1 NNYKIISIQ
10 NSFKDYDFSL
20 EECKK
25 LNARYGDINV
35 INSELKEHP
44 YVVFVEVL
52 HRDFEYIDN
61 FICKKFPNMR
71 HSTERC
77 EFAIL
82 DVLDSVEVD
91 GSTRI
96 NANECMRYIPRELL
110 DIAVETVNNSDRIY
124 YDKDTKYMSKMSTW
138 TKESFVAE
146 KLKKLLENSSEL
158 GLDVEGYINTLNECK
173 LTKEQLSILDTIN
186 KNNVCLLMGSAGCVD
201 GDTEFFNGHE
211 WKKIRDFDADNDL
224 VLQYHT
230 DGSAKLVKPLRY
242 WKVPCQELYHF
253 ETKYGVSQTV
263 CSEHDIIFRSPKGV
277 FSHTNIQDIIN
288 KQNSLTSGFHGLFM
302 TSFNYDGSGIEL
314 TDDEIR
320 VMVAVMADGS
330 FQKNNPTSTRCRFH
344 IKKEHK
350 KERLRE
356 LFNNAGCEFVEHQSA
371 TEGYTDFHV
380 TVPRREKVFSKYW
393 YGCNHHQLEIVCDEV
408 MRWDGSTN
416 YSPVG
421 KVKRQRFSTTI
432 KESADF
438 VQFAFS
444 ATGRRATISI
454 NDRRG
459 RKRIVNGKEYI
470 TKSVEYSVGVTD
482 KTLVGLCSDNRLDH
496 TKTKVYKVP
505 TNDGYK
511 YCFTVPSHLLVLRNN
526 NCIFIT
532 GNCGKSY
539 TTKAIVDLFTKNNIS
554 FRLLAPTGIASKV
567 LRNATG
573 RHAST
578 IHSAVLGLIDSP
590 FFEDVIIID
599 EFSMVSL
606 DVMYMVCQHLKDN
619 HRLIM
624 VCDPSQLPSI
634 SCGNILTDI
643 INSGIVPNV
652 TLTKVFRYGTSG
664 IATVATNIRQ
674 GVEYVDNGGMTEFD
688 CVEKDYQFYPINSSP
703 LEQID
708 EIYADLLTRY
718 DRKDIMILS
727 PFNKGSFGTR
737 AINNMIQDKYNP
749 SEHEVGHKYAKFHV
763 NDMVIN
769 IHNNYNATTREE
781 FEYNNM
787 ALKNLDVDF
796 EQKEFPKVS
805 IMNGDIGV
813 VTDIDNDKNV
823 YVQFDDEEIVY
834 EYKELHNLLLAYAIS
849 IHKSQGSQAKVVVVI
864 THPQHKRMLNRNI
877 LYVATTRAT
886 TELIEIGSAPTINE
900 AIKIEET
907 QLRDT
912 WLREL
917 LKI

>member
-1 NNYKIISIQ
+1 MRFIIDRQVYPKSPSDSPFRIFRCHEVETYNPFSLKGNLSHLLIGSEYDVELTLIEENQWGKTYELAEEINIDTKNLTEADSRNILLSITTKSQTDYIMKGFPQFVQYVLDGKVDEIPVDKIYNVGKHKCKLYADLITNNYKIISIQ
-10 NSFKDYDFSL
+10 NALKEYNLSV

-25 LNARYGDINV
+25 LNIRYQDINI
-35 INSELKEHP
+35 INTELEAHP
-44 YVVFVEVL
+44 YVVFIDVL
-52 HRDFEYIDN
+52 NRHFENVDN
-61 FICKKFPNMR
+61 FICKKFPNMK

-146 KLKKLLENSSEL
+146 KLKKLIENSTEL
-158 GLDVEGYINTLNECK
+158 GLNVEGYINTLNECK
-173 LTKEQLSILDTIN
+173 LTEEQLNILNIVN
-186 KNNVCLLMGSAGCVD
+186 KNNISLLMGSAG
-201 GDTEFFNGHE
+201 T
-211 WKKIRDFDADNDL
+211 
-224 VLQYHT
+224 
-230 DGSAKLVKPLRY
+230 
-242 WKVPCQELYHF
+242 
-253 ETKYGVSQTV
+253 
-263 CSEHDIIFRSPKGV
+263 
-277 FSHTNIQDIIN
+277 
-288 KQNSLTSGFHGLFM
+288 
-302 TSFNYDGSGIEL
+302 
-314 TDDEIR
+314 
-320 VMVAVMADGS
+320 
-330 FQKNNPTSTRCRFH
+330 
-344 IKKEHK
+344 
-350 KERLRE
+350 
-356 LFNNAGCEFVEHQSA
+356 
-371 TEGYTDFHV
+371 
-380 TVPRREKVFSKYW
+380 
-393 YGCNHHQLEIVCDEV
+393 
-408 MRWDGSTN
+408 
-416 YSPVG
+416 
-421 KVKRQRFSTTI
+421 
-432 KESADF
+432 
-438 VQFAFS
+438 
-444 ATGRRATISI
+444 
-454 NDRRG
+454 
-459 RKRIVNGKEYI
+459 
-470 TKSVEYSVGVTD
+470 
-482 KTLVGLCSDNRLDH
+482 
-496 TKTKVYKVP
+496 
-505 TNDGYK
+505 
-511 YCFTVPSHLLVLRNN
+511 
-526 NCIFIT
+526 
-532 GNCGKSY
+532 GKST
-539 TTKAIVDLFTKNNIS
+539 TTKAIVDMFTKNSIS

-578 IHSAVLGLIDSP
+578 IHSAVLGLIDNP
-590 FFEDVIIID
+590 FFENVIIID

-606 DVMYMVCQHLKDN
+606 DVMYMVCQHLKDS

-674 GVEYVDNGGMTEFD
+674 GVEYVDNGGTTEFD
-688 CVEKDYQFYPINSSP
+688 CVEKDYQFYPISSSP

-708 EIYADLLTRY
+708 KIYADLLTRY

-769 IHNNYNATTREE
+769 IHNNYNSTTREE

-796 EQKEFPKVS
+796 EPHEFPQVA

-813 VTDIDNDKNV
+813 VTDIDDNKNV
-823 YVQFDDEEIVY
+823 FVQFDDDEIVY
-834 EYKELHNLLLAYAIS
+834 EYKELHNLLLAYSIS
-849 IHKSQGSQAKVVVVI
+849 THKSQGSQAKAVVVI
-864 THPQHKRMLNRNI
+864 THPQHSKMLNRNI

-886 TELIEIGSAPTINE
+886 TELIEIGSAKTINE

-907 QLRDT
+907 QLRNT